1 MSPKFSKE
9 ATAQIIMLGSGSP
22 NAEVDRVSS
31 GLAVAVDGRPYLVD
45 CGHGIV
51 QRVVKAHEG
60 GLITWDTTDLDRLF
74 VTHLHADHTV
84 GLPDLLYTPW
94 IHGRE
99 SPVDVYGPAG
109 LEHMLAHIQL
119 AYAENIREHRS
130 AHPST
135 KMGYQARA
143 HEVKAG
149 LCYRDERIEVQ
160 ALPADHGDLAAF
172 SYKFVTPSGTIVVS
186 GDTKP
191 TPGFA
196 GWARG
201 CDLLIH
207 EVYSAR
213 KLPDRPPAWRA
224 YHSRVHTSTR
234 ELAALA
240 NDIRPGRLL
249 LYHQLFWGQ
258 TPQEL
263 VAEISSEYAGDVVSA
278 ADLDLVEL

>member
-1 MSPKFSKE
+1 MSG
-9 ATAQIIMLGSGSP
+9 TQILMLGSGTP
-22 NAEVDRVSS
+22 NAEAERVSS
-31 GLAVAVDGRPYLVD
+31 GLAIAVDGRPYLVD

-51 QRVVKAHEG
+51 QRIVQAQAD
-60 GLITWDTTDLDRLF
+60 GLITWTTTDLDRLF

-99 SPVDVYGPAG
+99 RPLQAYGPAG
-109 LEHMLAHIQL
+109 LDHMLAHIQL
-119 AYAENIREHRS
+119 AWAENIREHRS

-135 KMGYQARA
+135 EYGYRAHA

-149 LCYRDERIEVQ
+149 RCYRDARIEVH

-172 SYKFVTPSGTIVVS
+172 SYKFVTPAATIVVS

-196 GWARG
+196 DWARG
-201 CDLLIH
+201 CDLLVH

-213 KLPDRPPAWRA
+213 QLSDRPPAWRA
-224 YHSRVHTSTR
+224 YHARVHTSTR

-240 NDIRPGRLL
+240 NAIRPGRLW
-249 LYHQLFWGQ
+249 LYHQLFWGLR
-258 TPQEL
+258 PGEL
-263 VAEISSEYAGDVVSA
+263 VAEITSDYAGEVLSTT
-278 ADLDLVEL
+278 DLDLIEL

>member
-1 MSPKFSKE
+1 MSTKVSKD
-9 ATAQIIMLGSGSP
+9 ASVQVIMLGSGTP
-22 NAEVDRVSS
+22 NAEADRVSS

-51 QRVVKAHEG
+51 QRVVQAQAD
-60 GLITWDTTDLDRLF
+60 GLISWDTTDLDRLF

-84 GLPDLLYTPW
+84 GIPDLLYTPW

-99 SPVDVYGPAG
+99 RPLQAWGPVG

-119 AYAENIREHRS
+119 AYAENVREHLS
-130 AHPST
+130 AHPSSEQ
-135 KMGYQARA
+135 GYRAEA

-149 LCYRDERIEVQ
+149 CCYRDERIEVQ

-172 SYKFVTPSGTIVVS
+172 SYKFVTPAGTVVVS

-191 TPGFA
+191 VPAFA
-196 GWARG
+196 DWARG

-213 KLPDRPPAWRA
+213 LLPERLPAWRA

-240 NDIRPGRLL
+240 NEIRPGCLW
-249 LYHQLFWGQ
+249 LYHQLFWGL
-258 TPQEL
+258 TPDEL
-263 VAEISSEYAGDVVSA
+263 VAEISSEYAGDVVST
-278 ADLDLVEL
+278 ADLDVFEL

>member
-1 MSPKFSKE
+1 MADVSG
-9 ATAQIIMLGSGSP
+9 AQVIMLGSGSP
-22 NAEVDRVSS
+22 NAEADRVSS
-31 GLAVAVDGRPYLVD
+31 GLAIAVDGRPYLVD

-51 QRVVKAHEG
+51 QRVVQAHEG

-84 GLPDLLYTPW
+84 GIPDLLYTPW

-99 SPVDVYGPAG
+99 TPVDVYGPAG
-109 LEHMLAHIQL
+109 LDHMLDHIQL
-119 AYAENIREHRS
+119 AYAENIREHRG

-135 KMGYQARA
+135 EQGYQAKA
-143 HEVKAG
+143 HEVTAG
-149 LCYRDERIEVQ
+149 LCYRDENIEVH
-160 ALPADHGDLAAF
+160 ALPANHGDLAAF

-191 TPGFA
+191 VAEFA
-196 GWARG
+196 EWARG

-213 KLPDRPPAWRA
+213 QFADRPPAWRE

-240 NDIRPGRLL
+240 NEIRPGRLW
-249 LYHQLFWGQ
+249 LYHQLFWGL

-263 VAEISSEYAGDVVSA
+263 VAEITSEYDGDVVST
-278 ADLDLVEL
+278 ADLDVFDL

>member
-1 MSPKFSKE
+1 M
-9 ATAQIIMLGSGSP
+9 AAVTGTQVIILGSGTP
-22 NAEVDRVSS
+22 NAEADRVSA
-31 GLAVAVDGRPYLVD
+31 GLAIAFGGRPYLVD

-51 QRVVKAHEG
+51 QRVVQARAA

-99 SPVDVYGPAG
+99 TPVQAYGPPG
-109 LEHMLAHIQL
+109 LDHMLAHIER
-119 AYAENIREHRS
+119 AYAENIREHRA

-135 KMGYQARA
+135 QRGYQAQA
-143 HEVKAG
+143 HEVTPGA
-149 LCYRDERIEVQ
+149 CYRDDRIEVQ
-160 ALPADHGDLAAF
+160 ALPADHGELAAF
-172 SYKFVTPSGTIVVS
+172 SYKFATPAGTIVVS

-196 GWARG
+196 DWARG

-213 KLPDRPPAWRA
+213 QFARQAPAWRA
-224 YHSRVHTSTR
+224 YHSRVHTSTQ

-249 LYHQLFWGQ
+249 LYHQLFWGL
-258 TPQEL
+258 TPGEL
-263 VAEISSEYAGDVVSA
+263 VAEITDEYAGCVISA
-278 ADLDLVEL
+278 NDLDVFDL